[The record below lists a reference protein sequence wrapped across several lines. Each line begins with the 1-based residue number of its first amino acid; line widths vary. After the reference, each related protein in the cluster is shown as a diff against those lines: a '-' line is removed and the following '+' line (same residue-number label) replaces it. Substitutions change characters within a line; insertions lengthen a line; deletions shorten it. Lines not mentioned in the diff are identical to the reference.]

1 MTDMRSLLL
10 FISAIIFI
18 STCIESDKN
27 PNTKSENMEAQAEL
41 IQNNVIE
48 QYWIYEG
55 ETDPE
60 HWEEIGQNSSC
71 EGYRQS
77 PVDIIERDALITN
90 SGLKISDL
98 HYPKE
103 TTIHSVTNSGH
114 SIQYNFDRRD
124 HYVTFKMKRYNLA
137 QFHFHAPAEHT
148 LNGVR
153 YPLAIHMVHQSKD
166 NHFVVFAIMVEEGEN
181 NEIFDFL
188 ESYLPLYGDETKEIG
203 QPHNFNHYISDNFD
217 HFYYKGSLTTPPCT
231 ETVNWFVFK
240 NPFTI
245 SSGQVKLLAALMPRK
260 NYREEQPL
268 NGRRVFLSR

>member
-1 MTDMRSLLL
+1 
-10 FISAIIFI
+10 
-18 STCIESDKN
+18 
-27 PNTKSENMEAQAEL
+27 MEAQAEL

-48 QYWIYEG
+48 QYWIYDG

-103 TTIHSVTNSGH
+103 TTIHSVTNNGH
-114 SIQYNFDRRD
+114 SIKYNFDRGD

-188 ESYLPLYGDETKEIG
+188 ESYLPLYEDETKETG
-203 QPHNFNHYISDNFD
+203 LPHNFNHYISDNFD
-217 HFYYKGSLTTPPCT
+217 HFYYRGSLTTPPCT

-240 NPFTI
+240 TPFTI
-245 SSGQVKLLAALMPRK
+245 SSGQVKLLAALMPK
-260 NYREEQPL
+260 NNYREEQPL